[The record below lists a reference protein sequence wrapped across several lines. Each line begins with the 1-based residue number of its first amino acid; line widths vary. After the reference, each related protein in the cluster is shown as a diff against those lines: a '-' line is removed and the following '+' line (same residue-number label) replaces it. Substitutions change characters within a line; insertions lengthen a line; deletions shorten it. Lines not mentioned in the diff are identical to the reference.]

1 MKAVLANIPTNI
13 ITGFLGAGKTTVIR
27 HLLQSKPAD
36 EKWAVLVN
44 EFGEVGIDGA
54 LLKAD
59 GIAVKEVP
67 GGCMCCAVG
76 LPSKV
81 ALNQLIRQHRPVR
94 ILIEPTGL
102 AHPQQILTQFTS
114 DEYATLLR
122 MQTMVCLIDP
132 WSVTQQQFTSLPA
145 FRSQVE
151 LADALIMTKADEAD
165 DAQRAAFEQFCAPWQ
180 GQKSHIAAIS
190 RGELPWQW
198 LCEDHT
204 RKSPAVEVQSVAH
217 RLRPPTSRSIDDMLT
232 ETESEPVTEP
242 LRLENKAEYG
252 SSCGWRL
259 PVDWCFSEDALLA
272 FLREVPVPR
281 VKGVVRCDS
290 GWFLFNRMRTTV
302 SVEPTEAASESRLE
316 MIHTEAMDWQPLEAQ
331 LFACRSD
338 G

>member
-27 HLLQSKPAD
+27 HLLQSKPVD

-54 LLKAD
+54 LLQAD

-76 LPSKV
+76 IPSRV
-81 ALNQLIRQHRPVR
+81 ALNQLVRQHRPDR

-114 DEYATLLR
+114 DEYASLLR

-132 WSVTQQQFTSLPA
+132 WSVTQEQINSLPN

-165 DAQRAAFEQFCAPWQ
+165 EAQRAAFEQYCEPWR
-180 GQKSHIAAIS
+180 GQKTHVGAI
-190 RGELPWQW
+190 RNGELPWQW
-198 LCEDHT
+198 LCEDHQ
-204 RKSPAVEVQSVAH
+204 RKTPAVEVQSASH
-217 RLRPPTSRSIDDMLT
+217 RLRPASAAALNEVT
-232 ETESEPVTEP
+232 EAAEAPPVTEP
-242 LRLENKAEYG
+242 LRLENEAEFG

-259 PVDWCFSEDALLA
+259 PVDWCFNEDALLA
-272 FLREVPVPR
+272 FLRNVPVPR
-281 VKGVVRCDS
+281 VKGVLRCDG

-302 SVEPTEAASESRLE
+302 SVEPTAEARESRLE

-338 G
+338 A